1 MKTLLQLN
9 RELLRLKEEEKAIK
23 EAYTSAMQANDR
35 EQKFVREQI
44 FYAKAS
50 VNADM
55 IEMGKSILDLRFPEL
70 RQGGYGMIYESLIT
84 DAKQD
89 LATGCKKL
97 KTVYFGQKRYEGF
110 DQREDHK
117 YGYGPRHG
125 YIYQSIGLRNPE
137 RELSDEQIEA
147 CLYTL
152 ENIDVVLK
160 ALNHR
165 ICESLEKERI

>member
-23 EAYTSAMQANDR
+23 EAYTSAMQVNDR

-125 YIYQSIGLRNPE
+125 YIYQSIGLKNPE